1 MAHGAV
7 VSALMLDGEVLP
19 VLDTAEAVIAVS
31 EIPAMDSE
39 VIRNQEPPAG
49 DDQTDHSERH
59 PQWV

>member
-7 VSALMLDGEVLP
+7 VFALMLDGKILP
-19 VLDTAEAVIAVS
+19 VLKAAEAVITVS

-49 DDQTDHSERH
+49 DEQSDHSDCY
-59 PQWV
+59 P